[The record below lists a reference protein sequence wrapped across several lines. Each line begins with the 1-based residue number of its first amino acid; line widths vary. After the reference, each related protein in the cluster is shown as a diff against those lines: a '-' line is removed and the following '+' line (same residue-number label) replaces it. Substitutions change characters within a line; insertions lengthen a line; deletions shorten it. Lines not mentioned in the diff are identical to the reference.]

1 MHCYQQSQ
9 YFSKVPIVLS
19 SRIGYDYYNIYTN
32 NVSEIQSKILSR
44 FFSDLTCIVL
54 NTLIKESL
62 PELNSRL
69 LNVLYSQC
77 SYIMQF
83 DSVAC
88 SIVVLLF
95 IIDDVDTN
103 SDDVWKTVQFIVNN
117 HGANIIITL
126 YTFYTVVISIF
137 RKVLQYA
144 KALWLH
150 IELPNYN

>member
-1 MHCYQQSQ
+1 
-9 YFSKVPIVLS
+9 
-19 SRIGYDYYNIYTN
+19 
-32 NVSEIQSKILSR
+32 
-44 FFSDLTCIVL
+44 
-54 NTLIKESL
+54 
-62 PELNSRL
+62 
-69 LNVLYSQC
+69 
-77 SYIMQF
+77 MQF

-144 KALWLH
+144 KGPLTLDFKRAKDVLSILGK
-150 IELPNYN
+150 PTM

>member
-1 MHCYQQSQ
+1 MLQSQ
-9 YFSKVPIVLS
+9 YFSKLPIVLY
-19 SRIGYDYYNIYTN
+19 SRIGYDHYIVYTN

-44 FFSDLTCIVL
+44 FFFYSICIL
-54 NTLIKESL
+54 LHTLIKESL

-88 SIVVLLF
+88 SIFVLLF
-95 IIDDVDTN
+95 FIDDVDTN

-126 YTFYTVVISIF
+126 VTFYTVVISIF

-144 KALWLH
+144 KGMPYFYH
-150 IELPNYN
+150 IELSNYN